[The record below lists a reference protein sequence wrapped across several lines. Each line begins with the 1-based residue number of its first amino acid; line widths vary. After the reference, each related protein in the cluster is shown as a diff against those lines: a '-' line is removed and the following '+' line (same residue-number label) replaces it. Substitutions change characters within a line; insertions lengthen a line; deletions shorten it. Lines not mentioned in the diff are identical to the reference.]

1 MSRSL
6 MNASGAGSRLSATG
20 GGDGWLLVGSV
31 CLLAVSLLPVFVAP
45 VLVHVLVQS
54 RGVDLSTTGILI
66 GLAQGGLAVG
76 ALGSAPLLKRI
87 RGDVMG
93 LSGAAVTG
101 CCWLAL
107 AGASGP
113 VAIGAVQVALGLG
126 AGLASAA
133 GNGTLARARRPT
145 RAFSVATIAV
155 VLIGSILVAIVP
167 DAEALLPGAGFFA
180 ATAGV
185 AIVCPFLAIAVGPVR
200 RSLAAVAANSP
211 RPRPRSESGRQ
222 MVEPGVGRGARVALV
237 ITMLMAAVGNFAVW
251 TFVEEI
257 GIGVGL
263 AEATA
268 TRLLGLTQMVGL
280 SGALLAAAT
289 GGRIGRIS
297 LLPPSLLL
305 LAVGNVA
312 MGLAGIPA
320 IFIAGMVAVNMAFYC
335 LNPLLFARAAELD
348 PVGRLAALVGGAS
361 LAGSFVAPVVGG
373 FLVGPD
379 HDWTRLCL
387 AAAVTIVLSVIPA
400 VVALRALPANPLRGA
415 EA

>member
-1 MSRSL
+1 MSRSSV
-6 MNASGAGSRLSATG
+6 NTPGAGLRASTTA

-76 ALGSAPLLKRI
+76 ALGSAPLLKRL

-93 LSGAAVTG
+93 LSGAVITG

-107 AGASGP
+107 AGASNP
-113 VAIGAVQVALGLG
+113 VAIGVVQVILGLG

-133 GNGTLARARRPT
+133 GNGTLARAGRPT
-145 RAFSVATIAV
+145 RAFSIATIAV
-155 VLIGSILVAIVP
+155 VLTGSILVAVVP
-167 DAEALLPGAGFFA
+167 DAEAMLPGAGFFV
-180 ATAGV
+180 ATAIV
-185 AIVCPFLAIAVGPVR
+185 AIACPLLAISVGPVR
-200 RSLAAVAANSP
+200 RSLAAVAANS
-211 RPRPRSESGRQ
+211 RRPRSESGRR
-222 MVEPGVGRGARVALV
+222 VVGGFGRGARVALV
-237 ITMLMAAVGNFAVW
+237 ITMLLAAVGNFAVW

-257 GIGVGL
+257 GIGLGL

-268 TRLLGLTQMVGL
+268 TRLLGLTQIVGL

-305 LAVGNVA
+305 LAAGNLA

-320 IFIAGMVAVNMAFYC
+320 IFIAGMVAVNVAFYC
-335 LNPLLFARAAELD
+335 LNPLLFARAADLD
-348 PVGRLAALVGGAS
+348 PVGRLAAVVGGAS

-373 FLVGPD
+373 FLVGGD
-379 HDWTRLCL
+379 NDWARLCL
-387 AAAVTIVLSVIPA
+387 AAAVTIVLSVVPA
-400 VVALRALPANPLRGA
+400 VVALRVVPANPLRGA
-415 EA
+415 EG

>member
-6 MNASGAGSRLSATG
+6 MNASGDGSRLSASG

-113 VAIGAVQVALGLG
+113 VAIGAVQVVLGLG

-155 VLIGSILVAIVP
+155 VLIGSILVAVVP

-185 AIVCPFLAIAVGPVR
+185 AIVCPLLAIAAGPVR

-211 RPRPRSESGRQ
+211 RPRSESGRQ
-222 MVEPGVGRGARVALV
+222 AVAKGVGRGARMALV

-257 GIGVGL
+257 GIGLGL

-289 GGRIGRIS
+289 GGRIGRVS

-348 PVGRLAALVGGAS
+348 PVGRLAAVVGGAS

-379 HDWTRLCL
+379 DDWTRLCL

-415 EA
+415 AA